1 MFGELLRLDD
11 FIDEAPVFGA
21 LAADAV
27 GIGAEHVGV
36 IAADFAL
43 VGHAR
48 EAAGAGQNAEQ
59 RKFGEADGG
68 RAIVDEDDVVAG
80 EREFVAA
87 AGGRAVER
95 GEKFQAGVC
104 AGVFDS
110 VARFIGEF
118 AEVHFP
124 RVGAEA
130 EHVNVCA
137 GAEDA
142 IFRAGDDDGANFGM
156 LEADALERVV
166 EFDVDA
172 KIVGV
177 ELEFVAGAQAAVF
190 GDVHGE
196 RGDGRLEGEAPVF
209 VARWVGAVVDRLGL
223 RLRLSLLRRLRLLC
237 VLDSGAIH
245 EGLLRIWLPDSLW
258 S

>member
-11 FIDEAPVFGA
+11 FVDEAPIFGA

-27 GIGAEHVGV
+27 GIGAEDVGV
-36 IAADFAL
+36 IAANFSL
-43 VGHAR
+43 IGHACK
-48 EAAGAGQNAEQ
+48 AAGSGKNAEE
-59 RKFGEADGG
+59 REFGEADGG

-80 EREFVAA
+80 ESEFVAA

-95 GEKFQAGVC
+95 GEKFQAGVG

-118 AEVHFP
+118 AEVYFP
-124 RVGAEA
+124 RVRAEA
-130 EHVNVCA
+130 EHINVCA

-142 IFRAGDDDGANFGM
+142 IFCAGDDDGADFGM

-166 EFDVDA
+166 EFDVYA

-209 VARWVGAVVDRLGL
+209 VARRIGAVVDWVGL
-223 RLRLSLLRRLRLLC
+223 
-237 VLDSGAIH
+237 
-245 EGLLRIWLPDSLW
+245 
-258 S
+258 